1 MNDCLHLQDLN
12 MESDIFYSH
21 KLYNILMYEHLF
33 YNNGETTWADFL
45 KLKDLGIVF
54 QGFGEYRIQDK
65 KKWLLCK
72 LKYGI

>member
-1 MNDCLHLQDLN
+1 
-12 MESDIFYSH
+12 
-21 KLYNILMYEHLF
+21 MYEHLF